1 MGGIEGEAKKDVNK
15 YPYRQAA
22 TVMIGDQVREITAH
36 DVYKVVAGRDIFLSL
51 DMSGRLRMHCIAGPE
66 TERVM
71 RTIRLWLRSPTLE
84 ALILLNLEA
93 FADRH
98 DGIRRLWETAL
109 DNYRERQAILA
120 EQGTDLP
127 LFDIA
132 VFTARHGPEPKDVI
146 LGEEEAARAS

>member
-1 MGGIEGEAKKDVNK
+1 MNK

-22 TVMIGDQVREITAH
+22 AVMIGGQVREITAG
-36 DVYKVVAGRDIFLSL
+36 DVYRVVAGRDIYLSL
-51 DMSGRLRMHCIAGPE
+51 DLGGRLRMHCMAGPE
-66 TERVM
+66 NERVM
-71 RTIRLWLRSPTLE
+71 KTLRLWLRSPVLE

-127 LFDIA
+127 LFDVA

-146 LGEEEAARAS
+146 VGEEEAARAS